1 MVQLTPQKRQ
11 LLLRTVTRRETSLLI
26 FTLALII
33 AVSIHSPRFFSV
45 TNFNDILLNAA
56 ILAIASIGQMM
67 VVITGG
73 IDLSVGSGLAL
84 SGMLVGLIYKNDY
97 ALNPFLALLLG
108 ALIGLA
114 LGSINGLLVSKAGVP
129 PIIATLGTMSIYRGL
144 IFIISKGKWVSAHEM
159 PDMFIHLARGHILGI
174 PNLIFITIF
183 FYGIFFYFLTHLK
196 SGREIYAVG
205 GNAEAARIAG
215 INVDRIKYAVYT
227 MSGFLYGLCGVLW
240 VSRFASA
247 QSDSATGFEFS
258 TVTAIVIGGVSV
270 FGGTGR
276 ITGVL
281 IGAILISIVENA
293 LSVTQISPFWQLA
306 IQGFIILLAVVM
318 DAVMKNRD
326 RKTVVRG
333 QQV

>member
-276 ITGVL
+276 ITVCL
-281 IGAILISIVENA
+281 
-293 LSVTQISPFWQLA
+293 
-306 IQGFIILLAVVM
+306 
-318 DAVMKNRD
+318 
-326 RKTVVRG
+326 
-333 QQV
+333 